1 MTVLQAILLGLIQGL
16 SEFIPIS
23 STAHLTL
30 AGHLLG
36 VIEGTAPEAW
46 TSFMATI
53 QLGTLLAVFVYFA
66 RDVRDIPL
74 AFIKE
79 NFTSKRK
86 KISEQSLSSRMGWLI
101 CAGSIPIAT
110 IGLAL
115 KKVIEGDF
123 TKSPTVIGCSLI
135 ALALIMA
142 FAERV
147 GKFSRDGEKLGFKDA
162 IFIGLAQCLAL
173 IPGASRSGT
182 TITAGMFMGLT
193 REAAARFSF
202 LLSIPAILASGLLE
216 FFQSLSYIDASQLVN
231 LIVAT
236 VISAISGYISI
247 AFLLKFLKTRT
258 TYSFAI
264 YRIIIGIAVLLYL

>member
-30 AGHLLG
+30 AGHLFG